1 MIQKSLAAIS
11 AVFLVL
17 TLGCSKSEK
26 EKVIVYSPHGKEML
40 GYFEKAFEAKYPE
53 IDVIWLDMGSQTVLD
68 RIRTEKE
75 NPQADVWWGGP
86 KELFEQGEKLGL
98 LEKFTPGWADHVDA
112 DFKSPDDYW
121 YAPFQTPECIMY
133 NSKLLTPEEAPKDW
147 DDLLS
152 PKWNQKVI
160 IRDPVQSGTMR
171 TIFAAMIAKEIRRTG
186 SLDSGYAWLKKLDQ
200 NTKSYAADPT
210 QLYLKL
216 ARGEALVSLWNLTD
230 VLLQSRQNKYPFGF
244 TIPKSGTVSAIEGIG
259 IVAKA
264 RHKEKAKLF
273 YEFVTSRES
282 LQEQA
287 KTFFRLP
294 TRKDVQVTTD
304 WMVEAQFRRLDID
317 EAGMVQNQRAWIDY
331 WQTDIR
337 AK

>member
-1 MIQKSLAAIS
+1 MLQKNLVTIAIL
-11 AVFLVL
+11 LVL
-17 TLGCSKSEK
+17 ILGCSKNEK
-26 EKVIVYSPHGKEML
+26 EKVIIYSPHGKEML
-40 GYFEKAFEAKYPE
+40 GYFEKVFEAKHPT

-98 LEKFTPGWADHVDA
+98 LEKYSPGWADKVDA
-112 DFKSPDDYW
+112 GFKSADGYW

-133 NSKLLTPEEAPKDW
+133 NSTLLTPEEAPKDW
-147 DDLLS
+147 DDLIS
-152 PKWNQKVI
+152 PKWNQKII

-171 TIFAAMIAKEIRRTG
+171 TIFAAMIAKEMKRTG
-186 SLDSGYAWLKKLDQ
+186 SLDSGYAWLKKLDR

-216 ARGEALVSLWNLTD
+216 SRGEGLVSLWNLTD

-244 TIPKSGTVSAIEGIG
+244 ITPKSGTVSAIEGIG
-259 IVAKA
+259 IVAGA
-264 RHKEKAKLF
+264 RHMENAKLF
-273 YEFVTSRES
+273 YEFVTSEES

-287 KTFFRLP
+287 KAFFRLP
-294 TRKDVQVTTD
+294 TRTDIQVKTD
-304 WMVEAQFRRLDID
+304 WMAEAGFKRLDID
-317 EAGMVQNQRAWIDY
+317 DAATAQNQRTWLDY
-331 WQTDIR
+331 WQQNIR